1 MSRRANLARALLVVL
16 VACLGM
22 APAAGAEWL
31 EPTPRQQGARELI
44 RELAVE
50 ETADGHGTLP
60 FHSRFDLKAKGGYRV
75 AVVSQGESVVVA
87 VQRGAGFATTGYVVR
102 GTATRGRIQAS
113 FGKLG
118 MVSMRFRPSANRTW
132 VHPHRSCRGSHRF
145 LARSGVYVGRFRFR
159 GEDGYVSVDVKR
171 AKGSVREVAP
181 ECVGRGSRSPFAE
194 GATQSAAEG
203 RDRPEHAFLTASW
216 REGITATEFLVLEG
230 RDGRNDYLFETE
242 TAQGR
247 MAIVRAAIL
256 FGAHGQFTHDD
267 ALTTA
272 RVAPPPPF
280 HGAGTYRVAPDGTKT
295 WQGKLSVS
303 MPGDADIPLTG
314 SPFEVEFGL
323 LATGLFF

>member
-1 MSRRANLARALLVVL
+1 MIHRRNLARAALVVL
-16 VACLGM
+16 AFLALV
-22 APAAGAEWL
+22 PAASADGL
-31 EPTPRQQGARELI
+31 ESAPGPQGARELI
-44 RELAVE
+44 RKLAVK
-50 ETADGHGTLP
+50 ETSAGHGTLP
-60 FHSRFDLKAKGGYRV
+60 FRSRFDVKAKGGYKV
-75 AVVSQGESVVVA
+75 AVVSQGESVIVA

-118 MVSMRFRPSANRTW
+118 MVSMHFRPSADPTW
-132 VHPHRSCRGSHRF
+132 IHPHRSCRGRNRF

-159 GEDGYVSVDVKR
+159 GEDGYVSVDVRR
-171 AKGSVREVAP
+171 AKGAVREVAP
-181 ECVGRGSRSPFAE
+181 QCVGRGSRSHFAE

-203 RDRPEHAFLTASW
+203 RDRPERAFLAAYW
-216 REGITATEFLVLEG
+216 RQGITAAQFVALEG
-230 RDGRNDYLFETE
+230 KDGKNDYLFETE

-256 FGAHGQFTHDD
+256 FGAHGEFTHDD

-323 LATGLFF
+323 FATGFFF